1 MPRYSLRTLL
11 ILLAI
16 GPPLVAGV
24 WFAYLDYRGRQR
36 LADVQR
42 QERELQEL
50 LYPPGIRTWWLS
62 DIDDDVPGPWPP
74 LPS

>member
-24 WFAYLDYRGRQR
+24 WVEWQRYRAEYAQR
-36 LADVQR
+36 EFDKLIPLIQTTIVPNCRWEIHQ
-42 QERELQEL
+42 
-50 LYPPGIRTWWLS
+50 G
-62 DIDDDVPGPWPP
+62 DIDA
-74 LPS
+74 PSLASHKQ